1 MNISAEQLENIT
13 KIFYQFD
20 KNKNNTIDKK
30 ELKTLSA
37 ALNTT
42 LSNAELLD
50 FFKEFDNDKSGFI
63 TLEEFINYWNKE

>member
-1 MNISAEQLENIT
+1 MNISTEQLENIT

-30 ELKTLSA
+30 ELKTLSD

>member
-1 MNISAEQLENIT
+1 MNIPSEQLENIT

-63 TLEEFINYWNKE
+63 TLEEFINYWE

>member
-1 MNISAEQLENIT
+1 MNIPSEQLENIT

>member
-30 ELKTLSA
+30 ELKTLST

-42 LSNAELLD
+42 LSNAELQD
-50 FFKEFDNDKSGFI
+50 FFREFDNDKSGFI
-63 TLEEFINYWNKE
+63 TLEEFITYWNKE